1 MGIGMKL
8 LQPFAAVGRGIK
20 SFTMRWGGYGSSY
33 ISGLLLPR
41 SNFNYAAEIGNGS
54 RSNIVQ
60 AVVGWIARTFPEAP
74 VVVVR
79 ELADGTRERIHGHRL
94 PKLLERPNPYY
105 SGVLMWMATITDWSI
120 DGNAYWLKSRVS
132 GGAMDGAVNAL
143 WWAPSWTMEPKW
155 GDDGSDYISHYEY
168 RPSGSEAVKI
178 ANDDVVHFRYGLD
191 AYNTRKGCSPLK
203 SLMREIFTDEEAANM
218 TAAMMRNMGVPG
230 VVISPA
236 AGQTITREQA
246 EETKSTFMEKTT
258 GDRRGEPLV
267 QLSATDVKIL
277 AFSPEQMLLRDLRRV
292 PEERVSAIYG
302 VAAVVV
308 GLGAGLDRATFSNFA
323 EARSAATEG
332 NIIPTQRLIAADIT
346 HQLLPDF
353 ESSDMITAEFDHLR
367 MRALQPDIDK
377 AALRVATLFR
387 DGIAMR
393 ADAKLEMGL
402 PVSDDDY
409 VYTVN
414 RNVELLKPDNMPFVE
429 VAVSEG
435 GEPVTEEVQATALN
449 GAQIASMLEVLQQ
462 VTNGLLA
469 PDTARGLLAAAF
481 PSLSASE
488 IEGMVSS
495 AVTFTP
501 TVPLLVPSTNG
512 NGKVLA

>member
-8 LQPFAAVGRGIK
+8 LAPFAAMGRGIK
-20 SFTMRWGGYGSSY
+20 SFSMRWGGYGSSY
-33 ISGLLLPR
+33 VSGLLMPR
-41 SNFNYAAEIGNGS
+41 SNFNYAAEIGDGS

-74 VVVVR
+74 VVVVK
-79 ELADGTRERIHGHRL
+79 EQPDGTRERMHGHRL
-94 PKLLERPNPYY
+94 PKLLEKPNPYY
-105 SGVLMWMATITDWSI
+105 SGVLMWMATITDWSLA
-120 DGNAYWLKSRVS
+120 GNAYWLKGRAR
-132 GGAMDGAVNAL
+132 GGSMDGAVNAL

-155 GDDGSDYISHYEY
+155 SNDGSDYISHYEY
-168 RPSGSEAVKI
+168 RPGESAAVNI
-178 ANDDVVHFRYGLD
+178 AVEDVVHFRYGLD

-203 SLMREIFTDEEAANM
+203 TLMREIFTDEEGANM

-236 AGQTITREQA
+236 AGQSITYEQA
-246 EETKSTFMEKTT
+246 EETKSRFMEKTT

-323 EARSAATEG
+323 EAREAATEG
-332 NIIPTQRLIAADIT
+332 NIIPTQRLIAADLT
-346 HQLLPDF
+346 LQLLPDF
-353 ESSDMITAEFDHLR
+353 ESSDMISCEFDLTR
-367 MRALQPDIDK
+367 VRALQPDVDK
-377 AALRVATLFR
+377 AALRMATLYR

-393 ADAKLEMGL
+393 AEAKREMGL
-402 PVSDDDY
+402 PVSADDF
-409 VYTVN
+409 VYAVN
-414 RNVELLKPDNMPFVE
+414 RNVELLQPDNTGLGEETIEGV
-429 VAVSEG
+429 VS
-435 GEPVTEEVQATALN
+435 VTEEVQASALN

-462 VTNGLLA
+462 VTTGLLA

-481 PSLSASE
+481 PSLSTEE
-488 IEGMVSS
+488 INSMVSS
-495 AVTFTP
+495 AVAFTP
-501 TVPLLVPSTNG
+501 TVEVFSANG
-512 NGKVLA
+512 NGKVAV